1 MKVLNVGWGGLVA
14 VDDHLAE
21 LIMLAN
27 LRGEIRSV
35 EQKYENGYRYILK
48 EVADISIMREP
59 LITER
64 EEKEAAEEKQR
75 VADAAELAEFRKR
88 ASEPTQAPP
97 PPAQEF

>member
-1 MKVLNVGWGGLVA
+1 MKVLNVGWGGLIA

-27 LRGEIRSV
+27 LRGEIKTV

-48 EVADISIMREP
+48 DTADISVLREP
-59 LITER
+59 LISEA
-64 EEKEAAEEKQR
+64 EEKAAAEEKQR

-97 PPAQEF
+97 PVQEF